1 MNYYI
6 KERFN
11 RPERMN
17 TAGTKARSDV
27 EEIASRM
34 GYVPFVIVSDQEPG
48 VSDSLWVKW
57 RQHLNIYRQW
67 AGLAGQLGAGDKV
80 LFQMP
85 LMYNSIFL
93 KKILKKMRK
102 RGVVCGAVIH
112 DLEALRL
119 HKKEKTPKQALKSFL
134 KTAIEEKQILNQCD
148 KIIVHNAEMKKF
160 LVSESVDNRRL
171 IELGI
176 FDYLTEE
183 KGIAGRKK
191 EKTVCIA
198 GNLAPEKAGY
208 LYSIGEDS
216 VVYCL
221 YGPGFAG
228 AERENLRHMGCLD
241 SKELPG
247 KLDAAFGLVWD
258 GADIET
264 CSGAYGEYLRYNNP
278 HKTSLYLAAGIPVII
293 WEQAALAE
301 FITDNQ
307 VGMTIASLE
316 EIDGKID
323 ALSEEAYEDMLG
335 NTEKISEKIRE
346 GFYLTK
352 ALEQI

>member
-6 KERFN
+6 KERFD
-11 RPERMN
+11 RAERMN

-27 EEIASRM
+27 EEIASRS
-34 GYVPFVIVSDQEPG
+34 GYVSFEIVVDKEPEPSDL
-48 VSDSLWVKW
+48 LWAKW
-57 RQHLNIYRQW
+57 QRHLNIYRQW
-67 AGLAGQLGAGDKV
+67 KSLAGQLCAGDRV

-93 KKILKKMRK
+93 KRVLKKMRK
-102 RGVVCGAVIH
+102 RGAVSAAVIH

-119 HKKEKTPKQALKSFL
+119 HRKGKTPKQALKVFF
-134 KTAIEEKQILNQCD
+134 KTAIEEKQILARCD
-148 KIIVHNAEMKKF
+148 KVIVHNGEMKNF
-160 LVSESVDNRRL
+160 LVSEGIDSRKL
-171 IELGI
+171 MELGI

-208 LYSIGEDS
+208 IYSIGDS
-216 VVYCL
+216 AVTYRL

-228 AERENLRHMGCLD
+228 AERENFRYMGCLAP
-241 SKELPG
+241 KELPG

-258 GADIET
+258 STESET

-278 HKTSLYLAAGIPVII
+278 HKTSLYLAAGLPVII
-293 WEQAALAE
+293 WEQAALAK
-301 FITDNQ
+301 FVTGNRVGIT
-307 VGMTIASLE
+307 VSSLE
-316 EIDGKID
+316 EIPEKID
-323 ALSEEAYEDMLG
+323 ALSEADYEDMLR

-346 GFYLTK
+346 GFYFTK